1 MTTGSDG
8 DAGAVRDDP
17 TGRAARLC
25 SLARERWDLV
35 VVGGGITGAA
45 VLHEATRR
53 GLRSALVEREDFAA
67 GTSSGSSK
75 MLHGGLRYLAYGK
88 VRLVRTSVH
97 ERDRLLSEL
106 GSAAVPTRLV
116 VPLPKALGGRLLL
129 RGGTWLYTAFSSGPP
144 LGVRRRLSTD
154 ELARAVPGLD
164 VREFRGAV
172 EVGEAVVDDAGLV
185 FRRLRSAEAA
195 GAVVVNRLAATSAAA
210 TGAGR
215 VELELSDRRAGRELR
230 VVASRAVNAAGIW
243 ASSWGGTTGI
253 PALRFSRGI
262 HLVFA
267 RSSWPVVS
275 GVVLPTP
282 DHRWVFVLPY
292 GAFVL
297 VGTTDVEEPGVPAD
311 VHVHAEDV
319 RYLWRVLRNAF
330 PRLPVGPNDVVD
342 AYAGVRALWG
352 DASKP
357 VSAVARDEM
366 IARGPGP
373 MWTIVG
379 GKLTT
384 HRAMARRLLDAMGV
398 PDRPAELLRPTKSAP
413 LGPGEGPSPV
423 PGAEL
428 LYRWTPD
435 DAAASRALAEL
446 VSTAVRTTQPVSL
459 GDLIDRR
466 FHALHRLSPGF
477 ADVASCVADA
487 AAAALGWSDETR
499 RHELDAVRADI
510 ARSTRGVREA

>member
-1 MTTGSDG
+1 MMAGTD
-8 DAGAVRDDP
+8 DAATRREDP
-17 TGRAARLC
+17 TGRASRLQRLT
-25 SLARERWDLV
+25 SGRWDLV

-53 GLRSALVEREDFAA
+53 GLRAALAERDDFAS

-88 VRLVRTSVH
+88 VRLVRTAVH
-97 ERDRLLSEL
+97 ERDRLLAEL
-106 GSAAVPTRLV
+106 GPAAVPTRLV
-116 VPLPKALGGRLLL
+116 VPLPNALGGRLLL
-129 RGGTWLYTAFSSGPP
+129 RGGTWLYSAFSSGPP
-144 LGVRRRLSTD
+144 LGVRRRLSNE

-164 VREFRGAV
+164 VRAFHGAV

-185 FRRLRSAEAA
+185 LRRLRSAEVA
-195 GAVVVNRLAATSAAA
+195 GAVAVNRLSATSVAAI
-210 TGAGR
+210 GAGR
-215 VELELSDRRAGRELR
+215 VELRVSDGPTGRATR

-243 ASSWGGTTGI
+243 ATSWGGSAGI
-253 PALRFSRGI
+253 PSLRFSRGV

-267 RSSWPVVS
+267 RSAWPIAS
-275 GVVLPTP
+275 GVVLPAV

-297 VGTTDVEEPGVPAD
+297 VGTTDVEEPGVPSD

-319 RYLWRVLRNAF
+319 RYLWNVLRNAF
-330 PRLPVGPNDVVD
+330 PNLGLGPNDVVD

-352 DASKP
+352 DPAKP
-357 VSAVARDEM
+357 VTAVARDEM

-398 PDRPAELLRPTKSAP
+398 PDRPSETRRPSDRAP
-413 LGPGEGPSPV
+413 SRPRGGGTPV

-428 LYRWTPD
+428 LYRWAPD
-435 DAAASRALAEL
+435 DAPASKAIAEY
-446 VSTAVRTTQPVSL
+446 VSDAVRTTQPVSL

-466 FHALHRLSPGF
+466 FHALHRLSPRF
-477 ADVASCVADA
+477 AEVASRVADE
-487 AAAALGWSDETR
+487 AAAALGWSDEDR
-499 RHELDAVRADI
+499 RHELDAVRADT
-510 ARSTRGVREA
+510 ARSTRGVRAE

>member
-1 MTTGSDG
+1 MTAGSD
-8 DAGAVRDDP
+8 DAAARRDDP
-17 TGRAARLC
+17 TGRTARLQ
-25 SLARERWDLV
+25 SLAGGRWDLV

-53 GLRSALVEREDFAA
+53 GLRAALAEREDFAS

-88 VRLVRTSVH
+88 LRLVRTAVH
-97 ERDRLLSEL
+97 ERDRLVPEL
-106 GSAAVPTRLV
+106 GSAAVPTRLLI
-116 VPLPKALGGRLLL
+116 PLPKALGGRLLL
-129 RGGTWLYTAFSSGPP
+129 RGGTWLYRAFSSGPP
-144 LGVRRRLSTD
+144 LGIRRRLST
-154 ELARAVPGLD
+154 EEFAHAVPGLD
-164 VREFRGAV
+164 VRAFHGAL

-185 FRRLRSAEAA
+185 LRRLRSAEAA
-195 GAVVVNRLAATSAAA
+195 GAVAVNRLAATSVAA

-215 VELELSDRRAGRELR
+215 VEVGVFDRVAGRELR

-243 ASSWGGTTGI
+243 AASWGGSAGI
-253 PALRFSRGI
+253 PALRFSRGV

-267 RSSWPVVS
+267 RSTWPLAS
-275 GVVLPTP
+275 GVVLSTV
-282 DHRWVFVLPY
+282 DRRWVFVLPY

-319 RYLWRVLRNAF
+319 RYLWSVLQNAF
-330 PRLPVGPNDVVD
+330 AHLPVGPNDVVD

-352 DASKP
+352 DPAKP
-357 VSAVARDEM
+357 VTAVARDEM

-384 HRAMARRLLDAMGV
+384 HRAMARRLLDAMGI
-398 PDRPAELLRPTKSAP
+398 PDRPAGVRLPTESAVFAS
-413 LGPGEGPSPV
+413 GGGVSPV

-435 DAAASRALAEL
+435 DAGASKSIAEY
-446 VSTAVRTTQPVSL
+446 VSNAVRTTQPVSL

-477 ADVASCVADA
+477 DEVASRVADE

-510 ARSTRGVREA
+510 ARSTRGVRAA